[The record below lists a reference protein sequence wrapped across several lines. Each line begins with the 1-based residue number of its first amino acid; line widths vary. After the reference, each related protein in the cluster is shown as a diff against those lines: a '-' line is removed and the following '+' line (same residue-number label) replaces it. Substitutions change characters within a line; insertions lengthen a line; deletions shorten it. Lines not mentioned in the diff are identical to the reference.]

1 MKRFDLYKA
10 IRHHRHLAEKRAMNF
25 EQNKFAKSF
34 IYITFSIM
42 FIYLVGFAIM
52 LSLIANESKSMTSV
66 ELMIGICPHVLV
78 IDFLFRF
85 MVQQTP
91 SQIIKPY
98 VLMPIPRYT
107 CIDIFLSSSLFSS
120 GNLIWFAMFVPYCL
134 MSVVFSFGFFATL
147 GLLLFLWLLILVNSQ
162 WYLIVR
168 TLITDTML
176 WWLLPIGFYALIA
189 SPIYIGKDCGFE
201 RFFDLWSNIGT
212 AITTGNV
219 LPFLVVACLLVLLIA
234 INRRL
239 QYIHIWRELSR
250 TEQTHLRSVSE
261 LKFLEQYGE
270 IGEYLKLEIKSIMRN
285 KNPRKSFISATA
297 IVLVFSLLISF
308 TDVYNGQYQDNFWC
322 IYNFVIYGA
331 MMLVRI
337 MCNEGNYIDALMVH
351 RENILSL
358 FHAKYLFF
366 CLMLFFPFILM
377 LPTVFTGKWSILMLI
392 SYGIF
397 TAGFQYFILFQMAVY
412 NKQTIPL
419 NTKFISKSGMEN
431 NYFQLIVEMV
441 AFIVPLAIISV
452 IQSILG
458 NTTAYII
465 MLVIGLIF
473 IITNRLWMRNIYNR
487 MMKRRYI
494 NMEAFRASR

>member
-66 ELMIGICPHVLV
+66 ELMIGICPYVLV

-250 TEQTHLRSVSE
+250 TEQTHL
-261 LKFLEQYGE
+261 
-270 IGEYLKLEIKSIMRN
+270 
-285 KNPRKSFISATA
+285 
-297 IVLVFSLLISF
+297 
-308 TDVYNGQYQDNFWC
+308 
-322 IYNFVIYGA
+322 
-331 MMLVRI
+331 
-337 MCNEGNYIDALMVH
+337 
-351 RENILSL
+351 LSL
-358 FHAKYLFF
+358 IH
-366 CLMLFFPFILM
+366 I
-377 LPTVFTGKWSILMLI
+377 
-392 SYGIF
+392 
-397 TAGFQYFILFQMAVY
+397 
-412 NKQTIPL
+412 
-419 NTKFISKSGMEN
+419 
-431 NYFQLIVEMV
+431 
-441 AFIVPLAIISV
+441 
-452 IQSILG
+452 
-458 NTTAYII
+458 
-465 MLVIGLIF
+465 
-473 IITNRLWMRNIYNR
+473 
-487 MMKRRYI
+487 
-494 NMEAFRASR
+494 

>member
-1 MKRFDLYKA
+1 
-10 IRHHRHLAEKRAMNF
+10 MNF

-66 ELMIGICPHVLV
+66 ELMIGICPYVLV

-201 RFFDLWSNIGT
+201 QFFNLWSNIGT

-219 LPFLVVACLLVLLIA
+219 LPFLVVVCLLVLLIA